1 MELNERQQ
9 TLYEYMIGKG
19 EVELIE
25 LARELYNYD
34 YEEQIGEWRNR
45 HSIGL
50 IREDV
55 ISINRSSS
63 QYKIAPI
70 MQGRSL
76 WGYKI
81 ANKAE
86 LEKLRDRY
94 RRSGINKLIKARDID
109 IAIKNNGAMRIN
121 GNLDFVEIEAW
132 IRDTVEELGK
142 TNG

>member
-9 TLYEYMIGKG
+9 TLYEYLISKG
-19 EVELIE
+19 EVELVE

-34 YEEQIGEWRNR
+34 NEEQFGEWRNR
-45 HSIGL
+45 HSIGR

-63 QYKIAPI
+63 QYKITPI
-70 MQGRSL
+70 MKGKAL

-81 ANKAE
+81 ANKTE
-86 LEKLRDRY
+86 LEQLRDRY

-109 IAIKNNGAMRIN
+109 IAIKNDGSMRIN
-121 GNLDFVEIEAW
+121 GNLDLVEIEAW
-132 IRDTVEELGK
+132 IRDAVEGVE
-142 TNG
+142 NG